1 VLVGDFM
8 AHRVKELKFDYLGEV
23 VPALITMLMIPLTFS
38 ITEGIGLGLT
48 LYSLI
53 LLLSGRAKEAPV
65 LSYAISI
72 VFVIYYAFL

>member
-1 VLVGDFM
+1 MVGAFM
-8 AHRVKELKFDYLGEV
+8 AQGLKELKFDDLSEV
-23 VPALITMLMIPLTFS
+23 VPAFITMLMIPLTFS